1 MAKGYR
7 LRALDRKTLRDLVA
21 NRTQVIA
28 VIVIVLL
35 GALVFTALRLAPR
48 GLRASLARTYAQ
60 TSYEDFSI
68 TVAGAPSSAS
78 SEAARLP
85 GVSAVEARIVRESPA
100 RIKGRELTVRTVS
113 LPDGRK
119 PTVDSLV
126 IESGAWP
133 TPQTTGASAQAAAD
147 HHLATTFDLGPGDRV
162 EMLSLGGR
170 SPVTVSAGAVS
181 PEYVRLV
188 SGRDSLLT
196 DPTQFGVVFMP
207 ESSVRALFGP
217 SDYNSFVFRVKAG
230 EDPSALMERAKS
242 LLSKYGVVAATLGTQ
257 EQSYR
262 LTEMDLKNIA
272 NMAVFFTL
280 MFLWVSALAIYIAV
294 SRLTYTQQKQVGAA
308 RALGYSKRSITGH
321 FLSYGVAIGLVG
333 GLIGAG
339 LGLLVGRFF
348 ISWYG
353 KMLGFP
359 PVHGSSGPVAIM
371 IGAVLIS
378 IVLSTIG
385 ALVPALRGASMKPA
399 DAMRNEAGVAMTP
412 HHSRKKVRRRR
423 AVLPLVVVKPFRDMA
438 RAKWRTVLTVLG
450 LTITVAGVVTG
461 SFAIESINHAF
472 DKQFTSVYKW
482 DVSAYVRSPNDVAAL
497 TAAKDVKGIDFSET
511 AILLP
516 ASIDSGA
523 KSADVIVGAYD
534 PQTKLHGW
542 FPEGGSPTTPPAG
555 GILLGNSL
563 KKQGFKVGD
572 SISVTSPLGVYKAR
586 VDGFVAE
593 PFGGVS
599 YVNPGPLAT
608 GTGSLIQ
615 GNAMFARV
623 LPGQTDAVAARLR
636 RVPGIAKVETKA
648 STKKGLQL
656 ALDNAIKPMM
666 EIVMLLVL
674 MIGTAILF
682 TMVSINV
689 MERRRELATMRTL
702 GTGWGRMLGGL
713 EVETLTV
720 CLLSFIPGGFLG
732 WFMGILLFTKVMSS
746 DQMTVQVFV
755 SPVMLF
761 VFAVIFLALAA
772 VSVLPPLRGAM
783 RMDLASATRER

>member
-1 MAKGYR
+1 

-35 GALVFTALRLAPR
+35 GALVFTALSLAPR
-48 GLRASLARTYAQ
+48 GLRASLARTYRQ
-60 TSYEDFSI
+60 TGYEDFSI
-68 TVAGAPSSAS
+68 TVAGAPSSAVR
-78 SEAARLP
+78 EAAAVP
-85 GVSAVEARIVRESPA
+85 GVAAVEGRIVRESPA
-100 RIKGRELTVRTVS
+100 SIKGRELTVRTIS
-113 LPDGRK
+113 LPDGRR
-119 PTVDSLV
+119 PSVDSLLL
-126 IESGAWP
+126 ESGAWP
-133 TPQTTGASAQAAAD
+133 AGAPTAGGAQAAAD
-147 HHLATTFDLGPGDRV
+147 HHLASEFDLRPGDRV
-162 EMLSLGGR
+162 SMLSFGGR
-170 SPVTVSAGAVS
+170 TPVVVSAGAVS
-181 PEYVRLV
+181 PEYMRLV

-196 DPTQFGVVFMP
+196 DPAQFGVIFMP
-207 ESSVRALFGP
+207 ESSVLSLYGP
-217 SDYNSFVFRVKAG
+217 SDYNSFVFRVKSG
-230 EDPSALMERAKS
+230 ENPSAVMERARAV
-242 LLSKYGVVAATLGTQ
+242 LSRYGVVAATLGTQ

-262 LTEMDLKNIA
+262 LTNMDLNNIA

-280 MFLWVSALAIYIAV
+280 MFLWVSALAIYITV

-308 RALGYSKRSITGH
+308 RALGYSRRSITGH
-321 FLSYGVAIGLVG
+321 FLSYGLVIGLAG

-339 LGLLVGRFF
+339 LGLLVGKFF

-359 PVHGSSGPVAIM
+359 PVHGPTSPLAIM
-371 IGAVLIS
+371 LGAVLIS
-378 IVLSTIG
+378 VVLSTIG
-385 ALVPALRGASMKPA
+385 ALVPAVRGASLKPA
-399 DAMRNEAGVAMTP
+399 DAMRNEAGVSTTGS
-412 HHSRKKVRRRR
+412 HGRKKARPRRSR
-423 AVLPLVVVKPFRDMA
+423 LPLVVVKPFRDMA
-438 RAKWRTVLTVLG
+438 RARWRTVLTVAG

-482 DVSAYVRSPNDVAAL
+482 DVSAYVRTPDDVAAL
-497 TAAKDVKGIDFSET
+497 TAARGVKGIDFSET

-516 ASIDSGA
+516 ASIESGA

-534 PQTKLHGW
+534 PDTKLHGW
-542 FPEGGSPTTPPAG
+542 FPEGGSPKTPPPG

-572 SISVTSPLGVYKAR
+572 SLRVTSLLGEYTAR

-608 GTGSLIQ
+608 GTGSLSQ
-615 GNAMFARV
+615 GNAMFVRA
-623 LPGQTDAVAARLR
+623 LPGQIDAVAASLR

-648 STKKGLQL
+648 ATKQGLQL
-656 ALDNAIKPMM
+656 ALDKAIKPMM

-674 MIGTAILF
+674 MIGTAIVF

-702 GTGWGRMLGGL
+702 GTGWGRMLSGL

-720 CLLSFIPGGFLG
+720 CLLSFIPGAFLG
-732 WFMGILLFTKVMSS
+732 WFMGILLFTKVMTS
-746 DQMTVQVFV
+746 DQMTVQLYV
-755 SPVMLF
+755 SPVMLV

-772 VSVLPPLRGAM
+772 VSVLPPLCSAM